1 MKCYR
6 LFPDRRK
13 DVPSLNYELSL
24 DKNTPALPEPG
35 QFISLYLGVAYM
47 PDWRLTEETKR
58 ELQRMY
64 VLINPRLLELP
75 DFWGSFSPVVFKDS
89 TSGPEMI
96 SPAVQAMLNELIPG
110 KFETLPAGPII
121 DRIHGREITDHG
133 HVYATF
139 LEERDTYDRE
149 KTQIQERTAIDGRT
163 YQLVRGLPT
172 IDARVAKG
180 GVIWR
185 EAVDGALVVSDRFK
199 DAFEKIGGKGV
210 DFHELPMS
218 TYQSSEIR

>member
-1 MKCYR
+1 MKCYK
-6 LFPDRRK
+6 LFSDRRK
-13 DVPSLNYELSL
+13 DVPSLNYQLSL
-24 DKNTPALPEPG
+24 DKNTPAIPEPG
-35 QFISLYLGVAYM
+35 QSISLYGGVAYM

-58 ELQRMY
+58 ELRRMY

-75 DFWGSFSPVVFKDS
+75 DFWGSFEPVAYKDR
-89 TSGPEMI
+89 TSGPMI
-96 SPAVQAMLNELIPG
+96 ASPAVQTMLNELIPG

-121 DRIHGREITDHG
+121 DRIHGGEITDHG
-133 HVYATF
+133 HVYANF

-149 KTQIQERTAIDGRT
+149 ETQIQERTAIDGRT
-163 YQLVRGLPT
+163 YQLVRYLPT
-172 IDARVAKG
+172 IDARAAKG

-210 DFHELPMS
+210 RFQPLPMS
-218 TYQSSEIR
+218 HL